1 MPISRLFFFT
11 SKNSRDTLNLLQRF
25 GLSNRCH
32 RCSCIKSRRYSTG
45 RRNTPPLLPE
55 NQKTENSLSWS
66 SYIIPTALLGVVG
79 VAVLLHYND
88 ERRAVLKGQGPIQE
102 GNTTKGPKIGGP
114 FSLIDTE
121 SQVVTERNLLGNWVL
136 LYFGYTSSPDLGPA
150 EVQKMAKAV
159 DLLESKR
166 NIQILPVFV
175 TIDPQRDNVSQLR
188 AYLKE
193 FDSRIMGLTG
203 SVAAIRQMAQE
214 YRVFFKK
221 VEEDGD
227 DYLVESSHNMYLMNP
242 NMEIVRCFGIEYNA
256 EELSHAILEEIKRVD
271 KSMAHQS

>member
-1 MPISRLFFFT
+1 
-11 SKNSRDTLNLLQRF
+11 
-25 GLSNRCH
+25 
-32 RCSCIKSRRYSTG
+32 
-45 RRNTPPLLPE
+45 
-55 NQKTENSLSWS
+55 
-66 SYIIPTALLGVVG
+66 
-79 VAVLLHYND
+79 
-88 ERRAVLKGQGPIQE
+88 
-102 GNTTKGPKIGGP
+102 
-114 FSLIDTE
+114 
-121 SQVVTERNLLGNWVL
+121 
-136 LYFGYTSSPDLGPA
+136 
-150 EVQKMAKAV
+150 MAKAV